1 MKNQVIVVE
10 GRNDASRLKQIF
22 PQTTIITT
30 NGSAIDE
37 NSIEILI
44 ELDKT
49 HDIILF
55 LDPDHAGERIRR
67 LLSKK
72 INHVHH
78 AFLDQ
83 EKAYSKNKKKIGIEH
98 ATDEDIIKALSEMKI
113 VAHESNSDIT
123 HTFLYE
129 IKLKGHKDSKNLR
142 HILSTKMKI
151 GYVNGK
157 TLYQRLKTFNIM
169 KQEVIEVLR
178 ESSS

>member
-1 MKNQVIVVE
+1 MRDQVIVVE
-10 GRNDASRLKQIF
+10 GKNDASRLKLIF

-30 NGSAIDE
+30 NGSALDE
-37 NSIEILI
+37 NSVNILL

-67 LLSKK
+67 LLNKK
-72 INHVHH
+72 LNHVHH

-83 EKAYSKNKKKIGIEH
+83 NKAYSKNKKKIGIEH
-98 ATDEDIIKALSEMKI
+98 ASDVDIIQALSKIKI
-113 VAHESNSDIT
+113 VTHESKSDIT
-123 HTFLYE
+123 HAFLYE

-142 HILSTKMKI
+142 HLLSSKMKI

-157 TLYQRLKTFNIM
+157 TLYHRLKMFNIM
-169 KQEVIEVLR
+169 QKEVVEVLS